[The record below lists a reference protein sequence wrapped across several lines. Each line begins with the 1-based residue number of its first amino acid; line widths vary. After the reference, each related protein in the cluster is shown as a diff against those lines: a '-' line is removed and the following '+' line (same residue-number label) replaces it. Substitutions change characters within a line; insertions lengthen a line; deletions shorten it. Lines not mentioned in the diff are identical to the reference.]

1 MCGACGSDRGAGD
14 WARPFLAGLP
24 ARSAVA
30 AAAARLL
37 GPAGPKVQARGG
49 GWLVRSPTGATTDC
63 AGLGELVAAL
73 GRWLG
78 EPSEFGV
85 GDGAPPSG
93 RVVVPGPDARRGVTL
108 IVDPSRAPRRLTEW
122 TDTVV
127 VPCADSALRVLAELS
142 GLPWSVRRYLA
153 GVSGVPAGWG
163 SAPVEARAS
172 GPEYAAD
179 LLLWVE
185 WGRRSGLWDDAAVVA
200 RCPLDE
206 GGAELYVEVR
216 AGHVVRAGVV

>member
-30 AAAARLL
+30 TAAVRLL
-37 GPAGPKVQARGG
+37 GPAGPRVQARGG
-49 GWLVRSPTGATTDC
+49 GWLVRAPTGATTDC
-63 AGLGELVAAL
+63 AGLGELVGAL

-78 EPSEFGV
+78 VPDRAFDGDVEPSGCL
-85 GDGAPPSG
+85 
-93 RVVVPGPDARRGVTL
+93 VVPPPDARRGVTL
-108 IVDPSRAPRRLTEW
+108 IVDPTAVPRRLTEW

-142 GLPWSVRRYLA
+142 RLPWSVRRYLV

-163 SAPVEARAS
+163 SWPVEVRAP

-206 GGAELYVEVR
+206 QRGAELYVEVR
-216 AGHVVRAGVV
+216 AGHVGRAGVV

>member
-30 AAAARLL
+30 TAAVRLL
-37 GPAGPKVQARGG
+37 GPAGPRVQARGG
-49 GWLVRSPTGATTDC
+49 GWLVRAPTGATTDC
-63 AGLGELVAAL
+63 AGLGELVGAL

-78 EPSEFGV
+78 VPDRAFDGDVEPSGC
-85 GDGAPPSG
+85 
-93 RVVVPGPDARRGVTL
+93 L
-108 IVDPSRAPRRLTEW
+108 
-122 TDTVV
+122 V

-142 GLPWSVRRYLA
+142 RLPWSVRRYLV

-163 SAPVEARAS
+163 SWPVEVRAP

-179 LLLWVE
+179 LMLWVE
-185 WGRRSGLWDDAAVVA
+185 WGRRSGLWDDAAVVV
-200 RCPLDE
+200 RCPLDSE
-206 GGAELYVEVR
+206 GASLHVEVR